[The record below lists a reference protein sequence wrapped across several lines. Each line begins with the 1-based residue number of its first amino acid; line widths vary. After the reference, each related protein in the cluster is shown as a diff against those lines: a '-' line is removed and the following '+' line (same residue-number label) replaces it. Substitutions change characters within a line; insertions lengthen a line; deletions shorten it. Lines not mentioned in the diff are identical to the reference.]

1 MSMRVA
7 QANLEIV
14 RRIDQHLPMRK
25 APAFEAA
32 VNFSGSYQQPV
43 HRWFRYREGF
53 SPSMMELIREG
64 DRVYDPFCG
73 CGTALVEAARQRIQA
88 VGTDVNPLA
97 VFVAKTKSADYSEDN
112 LRAFET
118 LAALA
123 LTEDWGRG
131 EAPQMPLLPK
141 LFLPAALDELLRIR
155 AIVDTADGQVH
166 DLLKLAWLSILEGCS
181 NAFKEGN
188 GLKYRSMRRAPGKY
202 VEIPAHIWIDRHFG
216 SDIRSFVRGKWGS
229 ATRAISEDLKVR
241 PVHWRSP
248 RVIEGSCL
256 DGNTVAEVGEVD
268 TAIFSPPYAN
278 RFDYFEAFKVELW
291 MGGFVKEPKEL
302 AGLRKRSMR
311 NNLTV
316 RGGTDYVVPELEHLL
331 ELMDPEST
339 SVRMG
344 IKQTLRG
351 YFEDVHNLAQNLRA
365 CLRPGGRSICVVG
378 NSAYAG
384 VLIPTDAICAM
395 IFGKAGLSVETVDVA
410 RHLTVSPQQRR
421 LMPADLLAGM
431 RESVVICTRQ

>member
-1 MSMRVA
+1 MQVT
-7 QANLEIV
+7 QANLAVLRGIE
-14 RRIDQHLPMRK
+14 RGLPMRK
-25 APAFEAA
+25 APAFEAS

-53 SPSMMELIREG
+53 SPSMMELIKAG
-64 DRVYDPFCG
+64 DRIYDPFCG
-73 CGTALVEAARQRIQA
+73 CGTALVEAARQQVSA

-97 VFVAKTKSADYSEDN
+97 VFVAATKSADYSEKDIKEFGATAR
-112 LRAFET
+112 LACTTDRRRAEPP
-118 LAALA
+118 
-123 LTEDWGRG
+123 R
-131 EAPQMPLLPK
+131 MPLLPK
-141 LFLPAALDELLRIR
+141 LFLPAVLDELLRIKAVIDETEGSVR
-155 AIVDTADGQVH
+155 H
-166 DLLKLAWLSILEGCS
+166 LLKLAWLSILEDCS
-181 NAFKEGN
+181 NVFKEGN

-202 VEIPAHIWIDRHFG
+202 VEIPAHIWMDRHFG
-216 SDIRSFVRGKWGS
+216 SDVRGFVRDKWTIAS
-229 ATRAISEDLKVR
+229 QAISEDLKVR
-241 PVHWRSP
+241 SPQWRSP

-256 DGNTVAEVGEVD
+256 DRDTVEAVGEVD

-291 MGGFVKEPKEL
+291 MGGFVTEPVEL
-302 AGLRKRSMR
+302 ARLRKRSMR

-316 RGGTDYVVPELEHLL
+316 RGGTDYKLPELEKLL
-331 ELMDPEST
+331 DLMDTTST

-351 YFEDVHNLAQNLRA
+351 YFEDVRTLAENLCA

-395 IFGKAGLSVETVDVA
+395 IFEQVGLSVETVDVA

-421 LMPADLLAGM
+421 LMPSDLLESM

>member
-1 MSMRVA
+1 MEIA
-7 QANLEIV
+7 KANLDIV
-14 RRIDQHLPMRK
+14 HRIDRGLPIRM
-25 APAFEAA
+25 AGNFEKA
-32 VNFSGSYQQPV
+32 VNFSGSYRQPV

-73 CGTALVEAARQRIQA
+73 CGTALVEAARQRVSA

-97 VFVAKTKSADYSEDN
+97 VFVAATKSADYSTAD
-112 LRAFET
+112 LRQFV
-118 LAALA
+118 ALA
-123 LTEDWGRG
+123 HQACSEDWGRA
-131 EAPQMPLLPK
+131 APPAMPLLPK
-141 LFLPAALDELLRIR
+141 LFLPEALDELLRIR
-155 AIVDTADGQVH
+155 AVIDTASGRPR
-166 DLLKLAWLSILEGCS
+166 DLLRLAWLSILENCS
-181 NAFKEGN
+181 NVFKEGN
-188 GLKYRSMRRAPGKY
+188 GLKYRSKRRAPGKY
-202 VEIPAHIWIDRHFG
+202 VEIPERIWIERHFG
-216 SDIRSFVRGKWGS
+216 NDVRAFVRDKWAA
-229 ATRAISEDLKVR
+229 ATAAIRDDLKVR
-241 PVHWRSP
+241 PSHWQSP
-248 RVIEGSCL
+248 KVIEGSCL
-256 DGNTVAEVGEVD
+256 DRSTVRAVGEVD

-291 MGGFVKEPKEL
+291 MGGFVNAPAEL
-302 AGLRKRSMR
+302 SGLRKRSMR

-316 RGGTDYVVPELEHLL
+316 RTRTDYVIPELEDLL
-331 ELMDPEST
+331 SLMDAQST

-351 YFEDVHNLAQNLRA
+351 YFDDVRKLAENLRL

-395 IFGKAGLSVETVDVA
+395 IFEQAGLHVETIDVA

-421 LMPADLLAGM
+421 LMSSELLGGM